1 MSLEKPFS
9 TQRAHKIAHIL
20 SHECDHQAKDELSF
34 MPQKNDRALHF
45 LLKDQVTLAPD
56 AKHQLWSVYE

>member
-1 MSLEKPFS
+1 MHPTQISRVTSFFS
-9 TQRAHKIAHIL
+9 ISPRIETVKRIGEASMEQG
-20 SHECDHQAKDELSF
+20 SQ
-34 MPQKNDRALHF
+34 DRALHL